1 MSQQVGF
8 GAKLSWFFFQKGMG
22 VAKPEYLYLTKFS
35 DPKWFQIADT
45 LMKDN
50 NIPGR
55 NLILDQILRPTNFR
69 NHPKRQQFLRML
81 GQFLSK
87 GILDERRRVAKY
99 IDDNAG
105 LFNESDDAIRG
116 PLITAQRDKDT
127 VTATTAESALEK
139 LGGVQQEDYKAM
151 KKDFYR

>member
-1 MSQQVGF
+1 MTQQVGI
-8 GAKLSWFFFQKGMG
+8 GTKLSWFFFQKGVG
-22 VAKPEYLYLTKFS
+22 VAKPEYLYVTKFS
-35 DPKWFQIADT
+35 DPKWFEIADT

-50 NIPGR
+50 NIAGR
-55 NLILDQILRPTNFR
+55 SLILDQILRPNNFR
-69 NHPKRQQFLRML
+69 NHPKRPQFLRIL

-87 GILDERRRVAKY
+87 GLLDERRRVAKY

-105 LFNESDDAIRG
+105 LFNAGDDAIRG
-116 PLITAQRDKDT
+116 PLITAQRDKDI

-151 KKDFYR
+151 KKDYFR